1 MMIMVVI
8 VMIVVIMIVEMLW
21 ARFDI
26 YLWDI
31 LLTNFSMA
39 FSLQP
44 NTLYSFRVASVN
56 DIGMSDFSAA
66 SQDVRTQPDS
76 KLL

>member
-8 VMIVVIMIVEMLW
+8 VMVVVIMIVEMLW
-21 ARFDI
+21 THRFDI

-31 LLTNFSMA
+31 LVTNFTMA

-76 KLL
+76 KL